1 MVENS
6 NLEKNAL
13 EKSILK
19 KLLENFKD
27 DQKKTF
33 GEIFFTSLNEMLNRV
48 QDKDVVDFEMVDDLL
63 ELGADEKEAMYNAIR
78 NENVEQVQHILKRGY
93 NVTGYELKLAI
104 NMENYAIVEFLCKDL
119 TSKNLNEMTL
129 PNILYEAI
137 TTVNFDIVHL
147 LIQKGF
153 DIKNNGSNAIMYA
166 IEFESPEILKL
177 LIENNAPFSNLE
189 GILNR
194 ATFCH
199 SIEIIKILMEEGIDI
214 KYCGW
219 GALIEKIK
227 LDDIDSVK
235 FLIEHGVRVT
245 SRGSYAFEAAY
256 KYKRKEILELLLQKA
271 KEEVSLFKFYKLK
284 RMYKM

>member
-13 EKSILK
+13 EKSVLK

-93 NVTGYELKLAI
+93 NITGYELKLAI

-119 TSKNLNEMTL
+119 TSKKLNEMTF

-153 DIKNNGSNAIMYA
+153 DVKNNGSNAIMYA

-177 LIENNAPFSNLE
+177 LIENNASFSNLE

-214 KYCGW
+214 KYCVW

-245 SRGSYAFEAAY
+245 SGGGYAFEAAY

-271 KEEVSLFKFYKLK
+271 KEEVGLFKFYKLK